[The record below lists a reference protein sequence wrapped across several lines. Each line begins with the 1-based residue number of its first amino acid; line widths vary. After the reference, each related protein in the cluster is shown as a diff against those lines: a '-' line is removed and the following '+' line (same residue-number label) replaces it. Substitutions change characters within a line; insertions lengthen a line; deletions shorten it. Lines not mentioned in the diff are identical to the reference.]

1 MTTETADS
9 NLKEF
14 VTAMIGGQLFGLPIQ
29 RVQDVFIPERL
40 TRVPLAPP
48 EIAGVLNLRGRIVTL
63 IDMRG
68 RFGLDQ
74 RSGGAALM
82 AIGVEVGG
90 ESYGLLI
97 DSVGEVLK
105 LDDSTREP
113 NPINLDPRLAR
124 VSAGIHRLEGQL
136 LMVVDVDRV
145 LDIGAKEI
153 VTKLIAA

>member
-1 MTTETADS
+1 MSTAND
-9 NLKEF
+9 NLNQDVIEY
-14 VTAMIGGQLFGLPIQ
+14 VTAIIGGQLFGLPIS

-63 IDMRG
+63 IDMRC
-68 RFGLDQ
+68 RFGLGKRED
-74 RSGGAALM
+74 GDPAM
-82 AIGVEVGG
+82 AIGVESRG

-105 LDDSTREP
+105 LDAATREP

-145 LDIGAKEI
+145 LDIGSAK
-153 VTKLIAA
+153 IAA

>member
-1 MTTETADS
+1 MSTETATG
-9 NLKEF
+9 NFKEY

-29 RVQDVFIPERL
+29 RVQDVFVPERL

-68 RFGLDQ
+68 RLGLEE
-74 RSGGAALM
+74 RSDEGVAM
-82 AIGVEVGG
+82 AIGVESGG

-105 LDDSTREP
+105 LDEAAREA

-136 LMVVDVDRV
+136 LMIVDVDRV
-145 LDIGAKEI
+145 LDIGTEAK
-153 VTKLIAA
+153 AA

>member
-1 MTTETADS
+1 MGNADN
-9 NLKEF
+9 NLKEY
-14 VTAMIGGQLFGLPIQ
+14 VTATIGGQLFGLPIQ
-29 RVQDVFIPERL
+29 RVQDVFMPERL

-63 IDMRG
+63 IDMRD
-68 RFGLDQ
+68 RLGLDK
-74 RSGGAALM
+74 SGHNGPAM
-82 AIGVEVGG
+82 AIGVELGG

-105 LDDSTREP
+105 LDDAAREA

-145 LDIGAKEI
+145 LDIGAKA
-153 VTKLIAA
+153 IAA